1 MEINFVSANKFHIY
15 LVCKVQMGI
24 VKRKVIGN
32 EFYHHHKSATFVWG
46 EIIFDNET
54 KTSTKMCI
62 LNLFQKQ
69 CSMYVPTA

>member
-1 MEINFVSANKFHIY
+1 
-15 LVCKVQMGI
+15 MGI

-32 EFYHHHKSATFVWG
+32 EFYHQHKSATFVWG